1 MNAELYYEDVEIGD
15 DIGPVERVV
24 SKEQV
29 GKFLRMR
36 GGLSGPNRFM
46 DDAFAREEGLQE
58 AIVPGGMNIAMMSQL
73 FTGWAPT
80 VTLKKLDVVFREVVI
95 HNSPLQLKGVVTDKH
110 VVDGEPQL
118 ECDVF
123 MENEEG
129 AYLVIGNATVVL
141 PMRAA

>member
-1 MNAELYYEDVEIGD
+1 
-15 DIGPVERVV
+15 
-24 SKEQV
+24 
-29 GKFLRMR
+29 
-36 GGLSGPNRFM
+36 
-46 DDAFAREEGLQE
+46 
-58 AIVPGGMNIAMMSQL
+58 MMSQL

-80 VTLKKLDVVFREVVI
+80 VTLKKLDVVFREIVT
-95 HNSPLQLKGVVTDKH
+95 HNNLLQLKGIVTDKH

-141 PMRAA
+141 PMRAV